1 MPDIVSDVIPYVVG
15 HRGAAGVLP
24 ENTLKGFRYAIE
36 LGVDYVECDVHLT
49 RDEQLVVMHDPTVDR
64 TTGGSGA
71 IAELT
76 FDEVRALDA
85 GDGEQVPTLDEVL
98 ALVQASGQGQVGLLC
113 ELKGAGTEA
122 ASVATVRA
130 RGMEAAVT
138 FTSFELS
145 RLARVRELGEELLVG
160 PILPNASEAE
170 LDHAVELGA
179 RGVGVHYKNLCLRIV
194 EQARARGL
202 EIRAWNPDTLAE
214 QQVMMALGAEG
225 IGTNRPD
232 ILLTYLREREVRP
245 Q

>member
-1 MPDIVSDVIPYVVG
+1 MPYVVG

-36 LGVDYVECDVHLT
+36 LGVDFVECDVHLT

-64 TTGGSGA
+64 TTNGSGA
-71 IAELT
+71 IRELI

-85 GDGEQVPTLDEVL
+85 GEGERVPTLDEVL
-98 ALVQASGQGQVGLLC
+98 AIVQESGRVGLLC

-122 ASVATVRA
+122 ASVAAVRA
-130 RGMEAAVT
+130 RGMKANVT

-145 RLARVRELGEELLVG
+145 RLERVRALGSELLVG
-160 PILPNASEAE
+160 PILPNPSEAD
-170 LDHAVELGA
+170 LDQAVALGA
-179 RGVGVHYKNLCLRIV
+179 RGVGVQYKNLCLRII

-202 EIRAWNPDTLAE
+202 EIRAWNPDTLVE
-214 QQVMMALGAEG
+214 QQAMIALGAQG

-232 ILLTYLREREVRP
+232 ILLAYLKKRS
-245 Q
+245 